1 METYTVVLPS
11 GLKIK
16 NVPVGTS
23 REVLQD
29 RLISSGR
36 ATLAD
41 FNLPEEEPV
50 ETQSPI
56 PAVVPDGQRR
66 RGSTVGTTGEGT
78 SIGDVGQY
86 LKENLELVGGL
97 GGAGIG
103 ALIGSPA
110 GPVGSFAGSMIGS
123 AIGTGAGS
131 LASDELKGEELNYAE
146 AMKEAAFSLGFD
158 VGTLTL
164 GKILKPAYVAAKMK
178 LGFTPKEAAEQMIK
192 ELEPSV
198 GSQASLQASQQILE
212 QGGATLTPSQ
222 VGATGLELL
231 KEKLARVGIFSSGR
245 FDANAAQVNEATQEA
260 LSEVVNRLSV
270 STSGNPSEIAEQ
282 LMNVVEAG
290 NQALITNYGR
300 GLDDLAQQI
309 PANARIGLGKHISAL
324 DRFVA
329 KNTKGGIVDLDPA
342 AQEFIEGRLKGMM
355 GNNLNVN
362 TTLDGLVTL
371 DKRLTAE
378 IRQKFGTPGTA
389 TYNADAE
396 RQLSALA
403 AEMREATYSALA
415 KVDPKAAAK
424 FKALKE
430 SYAEGIQGLLPT
442 INRNFVSKAGV
453 HNYAALGEVLTKAGN
468 PSQILA
474 FKKSL
479 KEAFN
484 QLEKSGQKTT
494 GQFMAYEEAEALL
507 KKGFIQKIFPTLDN
521 QTFNISSYKNLANR
535 LASKAETEKFR
546 TVLGSDFP
554 RVKQLINL
562 MSEASVSPS
571 GNIGELM
578 LRNKEYNAL
587 GQLAGGQLVAG
598 LPGLAAVVMTPMF
611 LAKAALNP
619 KHVNKLIA
627 FNGQNFKDNSTME
640 AALTSIVGS
649 IMDDMTEEEQA
660 EFRNYLRRAEQ

>member
-11 GLKIK
+11 GVEVK

-29 RLISSGR
+29 KLISSGR

-41 FNLPEEEPV
+41 FNLPEEEAVEAQASVLAPV
-50 ETQSPI
+50 PNE
-56 PAVVPDGQRR
+56 QRK

-78 SIGDVGQY
+78 SVGDVGQY
-86 LKENLELVGGL
+86 LKENLELVGGM
-97 GGAGIG
+97 GGAGLG
-103 ALIGSPA
+103 AIIGSPL
-110 GPVGSFAGSMIGS
+110 GPVGAMAGSMVMS

-131 LASDELKGEELNYAE
+131 LASDELKGEDLDYAE
-146 AMKEAAFSLGFD
+146 AMKESAISLGFD
-158 VGTLTL
+158 IGTLGA
-164 GKILKPAYVAAKMK
+164 GKFLKPAYIAAKRK
-178 LGFTPKEAAEQMIK
+178 LGFTPQEAAQQMIK

-198 GSQASLQASQQILE
+198 GSQASLQASQEILE
-212 QGGATLTPSQ
+212 AGGATLTPSQ

-231 KEKLARVGIFSSGR
+231 KEKLARVGIFSSGK
-245 FDANAAQVNEATQEA
+245 FDANVAQVNQATQEA

-270 STSGNPSEIAEQ
+270 STTGNPSEISEQ

-290 NQALITNYGR
+290 NQALITNYGK
-300 GLDDLAQQI
+300 GLDEIAAQL
-309 PANARIGLGKHISAL
+309 PANARIGLGKHIAAL

-329 KNTKGGIVDLDPA
+329 TNTKGGIVDLDPA

-355 GNNLNVN
+355 GNNLNIH

-403 AEMREATYSALA
+403 TEMREATYNALA
-415 KVDPKAAAK
+415 KIDPDVANK

-430 SYAEGIQGLLPT
+430 AYAQGKQGLLPT

-453 HNYAALGEVLTKAGN
+453 QNYAALGQVLTTAGN
-468 PSQILA
+468 PSQIA
-474 FKKSL
+474 QFKRSL
-479 KEAFN
+479 REAFN

-521 QTFNISSYKNLANR
+521 QTFDIAAYKNLANR
-535 LASKAETEKFR
+535 LASKSETERFR
-546 TVLGSDFP
+546 TVLGADFP
-554 RVKQLINL
+554 KVKQLINL

-578 LRNKEYNAL
+578 LRNKEYNTL
-587 GQLAGGQLVAG
+587 GQLAGGQIVAG
-598 LPGLAAVVMTPMF
+598 LPGLAAVVLTPMF

-619 KHVNKLIA
+619 AHVNKLIA
-627 FNGQNFKDNSTME
+627 FNGQQFKDNGRME

-649 IMDDMTEEEQA
+649 IIDDMTEEEQA